1 MQHVPL
7 RPRHLLSVSLMSPHL
22 LHFAQLVALSSLQR
36 RPPSPSSSH
45 RHHRS
50 RRIVLPSHPL
60 PSSPGHLQRQ
70 PGERLQHHRLP
81 LQHCTNLLLQCNQHN
96 MPIPQF
102 LRPLNPPLRP
112 QGPTHVSP
120 TIVRRLNPHSTSFNS
135 ATAYI
140 PQVSPQVSAS
150 ISTSQLFR

>member
-7 RPRHLLSVSLMSPHL
+7 RPRHLLLVSLLSPHL
-22 LHFAQLVALSSLQR
+22 LHFAHLVALSSLQP

-45 RHHRS
+45 HHHRS
-50 RRIVLPSHPL
+50 RWTVLPSHPL

-81 LQHCTNLLLQCNQHN
+81 LQHFTNLLLQCNRRN
-96 MPIPQF
+96 MLIPQ
-102 LRPLNPPLRP
+102 LRPLNPPPRP

-120 TIVRRLNPHSTSFNS
+120 TIVRHLNPHSSSLNS

-150 ISTSQLFR
+150 ISTSQLFQ